1 MNIKVFLINQQLKIK
16 GGILMSNL
24 GAYQQMTTL
33 SKKVGGPR
41 NFILLTMIAGATI
54 YKLSE
59 LSVTKCIKVVKSH
72 RASQSAT
79 SEFQDRIFS
88 VTSFGQSNEG
98 VNFPVGCQYRVLE
111 KDGDAVLIEKIG
123 DENNPYFVSANFL
136 HTISDFQE

>member
-1 MNIKVFLINQQLKIK
+1 MNTKIFLIKRQLKFK
-16 GGILMSNL
+16 GGISMSNL
-24 GAYQQMTTL
+24 GAYQWITST
-33 SKKVGGPR
+33 SKKVGGPVS
-41 NFILLTMIAGATI
+41 FVLLTMAAGATI
-54 YKLSE
+54 YKISE

-72 RASQSAT
+72 RAAQIAP
-79 SEFQDRIFS
+79 SEFQDKIFS

-98 VNFPVGCQYRVLE
+98 VNFPEGCQYRVLE